1 MSRERAEHS
10 IGTAKPELRPW
21 VGGWVRGTSG
31 PGEEPRP
38 TSWCCCTHRPWVY
51 ERGRGASSGIQ
62 SWKLRFARSA
72 AGWFRVTR
80 GSGHVPIWLGW
91 DSGNL
96 LGLCPPLSL
105 PDGNEPRIS
114 ELGNLTSGWGGRVL
128 SFISIPSFYTGAAVN
143 ASRVELPLVGLVSR
157 DRVST
162 VRGTTLCCLFLVR
175 VD

>member
-1 MSRERAEHS
+1 MGGFAEQAAPEKSRGPRRSAAVL
-10 IGTAKPELRPW
+10 ID
-21 VGGWVRGTSG
+21 RG
-31 PGEEPRP
+31 
-38 TSWCCCTHRPWVY
+38 Y

-96 LGLCPPLSL
+96 LGLCPPLPSL

-157 DRVST
+157 ARVSV
-162 VRGTTLCCLFLVR
+162 VRGTTLLLVSH
-175 VD
+175 